1 MAYAKAA
8 ELLELALDIAGR
20 RHGMAYSELDARSSA
35 PTPDA
40 RRRNTQRQVRALERV
55 FGDRV
60 TTSSDERGKYVVLEG
75 GALRGL
81 IDLEPQ
87 ELAALDRGAEL
98 LAASNAVL
106 EAGSLAALRRKL
118 QLLRPARSRHRV
130 DVDYEALL
138 ESSHVLLR
146 PGPRPDLDPLQMA
159 PLTQALLAIRQLS
172 FDYAGQDGV
181 PRRRQVHPYGIIA
194 GHRAYLLAVDA
205 KTPDDP
211 PVLWRIDRMTD
222 VSLYDEAGTRPDDF
236 DLAAFARRSFGVFH
250 DESEYGEV
258 EWRFRAD
265 VAERVLAF
273 RFHPDQSMT
282 VEADGAVTVNFRASG
297 WLEMAWALYPWGD
310 SVQVIR
316 PAPLKALV
324 EGHQRSD
331 FGGAP

>member
-8 ELLELALDIAGR
+8 ELLELALDVAGR
-20 RHGMAYSELDARSSA
+20 RHGMAYAEIDARSSA
-35 PTPDA
+35 PSPDA
-40 RRRNTQRQVRALERV
+40 RRRNTQRQVRALERL

-60 TTSSDERGKYVVLEG
+60 TTSSDERGKYVLLQG
-75 GALRGL
+75 GTLRGI

-106 EAGSLAALRRKL
+106 EADSLAMLSRKL
-118 QLLRPARSRHRV
+118 QLLRSGKSRNRV
-130 DVDYEALL
+130 DVDYAALL
-138 ESSHVLLR
+138 ESSHVLVR
-146 PGPRPDLDPLQMA
+146 PGPRPVLEPAQMA

-172 FDYAGQDGV
+172 FNYAGQDGV

-205 KTPDDP
+205 EAPDDL
-211 PVLWRIDRMTD
+211 PVLWRVDRMAN
-222 VSLYDEAGTRPDDF
+222 VSMCDEAATRPDDF

-250 DESEYGEV
+250 DENEYGEV

-265 VAERVLAF
+265 VAERVLGF

-282 VEADGAVTVNFRASG
+282 VDADGAVTVRFYASG

-310 SVQVIR
+310 SVEVIR
-316 PAPLKALV
+316 PASLRALV

-331 FGGAP
+331 FGGVP